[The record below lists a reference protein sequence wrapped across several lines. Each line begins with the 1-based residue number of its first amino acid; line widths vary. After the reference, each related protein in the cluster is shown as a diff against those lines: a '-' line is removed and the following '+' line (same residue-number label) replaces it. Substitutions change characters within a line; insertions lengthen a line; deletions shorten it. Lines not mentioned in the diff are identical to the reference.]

1 MTELEKRKKN
11 NPDDEE
17 ETYYSYDNEDYY
29 EYEEDEEQYN
39 EDDESDFDTTTILES
54 DIETPFSEDLVKVYL
69 QEIGKIPLLTRE
81 EEVELAKRV
90 EEGDEKARE
99 KLALANLRLVVSIAK
114 KHRNRG
120 LPFLDLIQEGNV
132 GLMKAIEKFDYRK
145 GYKFSTYATWWIRQA
160 INRAIANKGRTIRIP
175 THIMGLIRD
184 IYKAE
189 ESYVT
194 EHGEPPTN
202 EELAEILETEVGK
215 IERAKKMSQ
224 YTLSLE
230 KPIGDD
236 EEGSEL
242 GEFLENEEA
251 SSPTEEAFNELQ
263 REKLMEALNELSP
276 REKRILELRYG
287 LEDDHPRTLK
297 EVGKV
302 FNVSRERIRQIEKK
316 ALSKLKSI
324 RKIPSKQG

>member
-1 MTELEKRKKN
+1 MTELDNNNKN
-11 NPDDEE
+11 SFNRDGNRLSPAVVE
-17 ETYYSYDNEDYY
+17 N
-29 EYEEDEEQYN
+29 N
-39 EDDESDFDTTTILES
+39 

-69 QEIGKIPLLTRE
+69 QEIGKIPLLSRE
-81 EEVELAKRV
+81 QEVELAKRV
-90 EEGDEKARE
+90 EEEDDKARE

-189 ESYVT
+189 EGYVT

-202 EELAEILETEVGK
+202 EELAEILDTSVDK

-242 GEFLENEEA
+242 GEFLENETA
-251 SSPTEEAFNELQ
+251 TSPTEEAFHELQ
-263 REKLMEALNELSP
+263 KEKLMEALNELLP

-316 ALSKLKSI
+316 ALRKLKSK
-324 RKIPSKQG
+324 RKIPSRSS

>member
-1 MTELEKRKKN
+1 MSEVN
-11 NPDDEE
+11 NN
-17 ETYYSYDNEDYY
+17 NEDNLNSNTMI
-29 EYEEDEEQYN
+29 E
-39 EDDESDFDTTTILES
+39 ES

-69 QEIGKIPLLTRE
+69 QEIGKIPLLSRE

-90 EEGDEKARE
+90 EQGDEKARE

-189 ESYVT
+189 EGYVT

-202 EELAEILETEVGK
+202 EELSEILDVSVDK

-230 KPIGDD
+230 KPIGED

-242 GEFLENEEA
+242 GEFIENEA
-251 SSPTEEAFNELQ
+251 APSPTEEAFSDLQ
-263 REKLMEALNELSP
+263 KEKLMEALDELSP

-316 ALSKLKSI
+316 ALRKLKSK
-324 RKIPSKQG
+324 RKIPSRST